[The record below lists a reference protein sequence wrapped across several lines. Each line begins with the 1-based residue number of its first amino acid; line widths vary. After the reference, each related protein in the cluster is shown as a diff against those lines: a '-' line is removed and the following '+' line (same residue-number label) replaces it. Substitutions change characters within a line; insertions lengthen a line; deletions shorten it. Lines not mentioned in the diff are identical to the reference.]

1 LTIITY
7 SYKIYVKI
15 KKSGEKAMN
24 NTVINRFANL
34 GIHIPEILLPAEDI
48 DMTKWSVVA
57 CDQYTSELNYWNEVE
72 SIVGD
77 NPSTLRLIYP
87 EIFLEEEDQE
97 SRIKAINNKM
107 KEYLESRIL
116 NLQGPCFIY
125 LERETSYTNMRKGLI
140 LAVDLEK
147 YDYNKGSK
155 SLIRATEGTV
165 LERIPPRVKIRENA
179 SIELPHIML
188 LIDDCNKTVIEP
200 LADKKERLDKIYDFD
215 LMLNGGHIRGYRIND
230 DDTIISILEAFE
242 QLAYSKG
249 DDDVLLFAV
258 GDGNH
263 SLASAKAH
271 WENIKSSLSEPEIA
285 CHPARFALV
294 EVCNVHDNGIVFEP
308 IHRVVFGIDYSV
320 LMSYMREY
328 FEKLPD
334 GSKLEII
341 EYTDKSPV
349 EDNLKS
355 MKSSPG
361 THVIPF
367 VTSEVHGAVVVKNP
381 VHNLEVGTLQSFLDS
396 LTSKYAGIKVDYIHG
411 EDVVMRLGRMENNIG
426 FFLPSMNK
434 HDLFKTVKMEGAL
447 PRKTFSMGE
456 ANEKRYY
463 LECRRIR

>member
-1 LTIITY
+1 MDNTI
-7 SYKIYVKI
+7 
-15 KKSGEKAMN
+15 
-24 NTVINRFANL
+24 INRFANL

-72 SIVGD
+72 RIVGD

-97 SRIKAINNKM
+97 SRIKTINNKM
-107 KEYLESRIL
+107 KEYLESHIL
-116 NLQGPCFIY
+116 DSQGQCFIY
-125 LERETSYTNMRKGLI
+125 LERETSCTNVRKGLI

-147 YDYNKGSK
+147 YDYHKGSK

-249 DDDVLLFAV
+249 NDDVLLFAV

-271 WENIKSSLSEPEIA
+271 WENIKSTLTLDEIA

-294 EVCNVHDNGIVFEP
+294 EVCNVHDEGIVFEP
-308 IHRVVFGIDYSV
+308 IHRVVFGIDYSI
-320 LMSYMREY
+320 LMSYMQEY
-328 FEKLPD
+328 FEELSD

-341 EYTDKSPV
+341 EFTDTSSM

-367 VTSEVHGAVVVKNP
+367 VTSNTYGAVLVKNP

-396 LTSKYAGIKVDYIHG
+396 LTSRYAGVKVDYIHG

>member
-1 LTIITY
+1 MDNMI
-7 SYKIYVKI
+7 
-15 KKSGEKAMN
+15 
-24 NTVINRFANL
+24 INRFASL
-34 GIHIPEILLPAEDI
+34 GIHIPEILLPTDKI
-48 DMTKWSVVA
+48 DMAKWSVVA
-57 CDQYTSELNYWNEVE
+57 CDQFTSELCYWNEVE

-77 NPSTLRLIYP
+77 NPSTYRLIYP
-87 EIFLEEEDQE
+87 EIFLEEENPE
-97 SRIKAINNKM
+97 NRIKAINDKM
-107 KEYLESRIL
+107 KEYLESHIL
-116 NLQGPCFIY
+116 NSHGPCFIY
-125 LERETSYTNMRKGLI
+125 LERETSCTNLRKGLI

-147 YDYNKGSK
+147 YDYHKGSK

-188 LIDDCNKTVIEP
+188 LIDDDKKTVIEP
-200 LADKKERLDKIYDFD
+200 LAAKKEYLDKIYDFD
-215 LMLNGGHIRGYRIND
+215 LMLNGGHIRGYRISD
-230 DDTIISILEAFE
+230 DEIIISILQAFE
-242 QLAYSKG
+242 QLACSKG
-249 DDDVLLFAV
+249 DDDILLFAV

-271 WENIKSSLSEPEIA
+271 WENIKPSLSKSEIT

-294 EVCNVHDNGIVFEP
+294 EVCNVHDDGIVFEP

-320 LMSYMREY
+320 LKTYMQEY
-328 FEKLPD
+328 FENLSD

-341 EYTDKSPV
+341 EYTDKSSM
-349 EDNLKS
+349 EENLKS
-355 MKSSPG
+355 MKSSLDA
-361 THVIPF
+361 HVIPF
-367 VTSEVHGAVVVKNP
+367 VTSGTYGAIVVKNP

-396 LTSKYAGIKVDYIHG
+396 LMSRHVGIKVDYIHG

-463 LECRRIR
+463 LECRKIR